1 MRCLQGRATVSEESA
16 DFAVAG
22 LSVSDLQAMFPAPD
36 ARQAERVLLI
46 PVSGT
51 SMEPTL
57 HPGEQVEVLVPA
69 RRTGFG
75 DILLIRH
82 REIFFL
88 HRLVGRK
95 GGALRTKGDGRA
107 HFDGWLSRP
116 EEVEGCLLQVRR
128 GGRARAFRG
137 GAARP
142 LGWLAGVWSA
152 LCGHLYRL
160 ALRLDREIGG
170 GTGNDFRD
178 DAVRLNWAGFLLIE
192 AIASLLAPRPAA

>member
-1 MRCLQGRATVSEESA
+1 MSEESA

-57 HPGEQVEVLVPA
+57 HPGV
-69 RRTGFG
+69 G

-82 REIFFL
+82 REILFL